1 MPTGSTNIK
10 RVYAPYVGKWNA
22 AQAQSSPSISSPSDP
37 ETVRRSIALI
47 SGGQLNKGTQN
58 KTKELFAT
66 KDPRT
71 NNSKTV
77 MPTTADL
84 KTYSWNLPP
93 HEWSRPIDPTALDG
107 SVGDSSKWD
116 GASDPINRR
125 GRIYYYLGV
134 DSTQINDS
142 GNNTGKNLN
151 DRRYGF
157 QFLWNPQMFATNV
170 SVNMDITPSA
180 QDKFVKVV
188 GAFPS
193 SETLSVT
200 VKLDRTN
207 DMFCLRSHN
216 NKSSSLSSSYD
227 LFYRYYSGGS
237 YEFSAASSAA
247 EKSAAREVFESKIKA
262 LQTLGTVADV
272 EYLYKAINGAG
283 WKSAATGRESSDI
296 GFLSPTLLKIEIGP
310 VSYIGYVA
318 GINVQHNRFTKGMI
332 PIETD
337 VTLAFNLMATAGLSS
352 RE

>member
-1 MPTGSTNIK
+1 MTTGSTNIT
-10 RVYAPYVGKWNA
+10 RVYAPYAGKWNA
-22 AQAQSSPSISSPSDP
+22 AQAQKTQLLSRPSDT
-37 ETVRRSIALI
+37 ETVRRSVALI
-47 SGGQLNKGTQN
+47 SGGSLNKSDQN
-58 KTKELFAT
+58 KTKELLST

-71 NNSKTV
+71 NDNKTL

-84 KTYSWNLPP
+84 ASYSWNLPP
-93 HEWSRPIDPTALDG
+93 HEWSRPIDPSAVDG
-107 SVGDSSKWD
+107 IVGDSSKWD
-116 GASDPINRR
+116 GHSDPINRR

-142 GNNTGKNLN
+142 GNNTGKNLE

-157 QFLWNPQMFATNV
+157 QFLWNPQNFSTSV

-200 VKLDRTN
+200 IKLDRTN

-216 NKSSSLSSSYD
+216 NNDSEFTSSYD

-237 YEFSAASSAA
+237 YEFSAASTAA
-247 EKSAAREVFESKIKA
+247 KSKEDREVFENKIKA
-262 LQTLGTVADV
+262 MQELGTVADV
-272 EYLYKAINGAG
+272 EYLYKAINGGG
-283 WKSAATGRESSDI
+283 WKSAATGRDSSDI
-296 GFLSPTLLKIEIGP
+296 GFLAPTLLKIEIGP

-318 GINVQHNRFTKGMI
+318 GISVQHLRFTKGMI

-337 VTLAFNLMATAGLSS
+337 VSLQFNLMATAGLSS
-352 RE
+352 RA